1 MKVYDLLKKISTSFN
16 SLNIPYFVTGSI
28 ASIAYGESRFTNDI
42 DIVADIQKEHIP
54 DIIKYFPEEEYYI
67 SEESMKNAIY
77 HNFQFN
83 IIHPTS
89 GLKVD
94 VVIKKKDDFD
104 DMRFSRTNNFEMDG
118 VGVNFAAPEDVLIM
132 KMKYYK
138 SGGSEKHI
146 RDIMS
151 MVKISNELIDFS
163 YIELWVYKLN
173 LKEIWEEL
181 KNKMEKQ
188 KRLQQ

>member
-1 MKVYDLLKKISTSFN
+1 MKVYDLLKKISISFH

-42 DIVADIQKEHIP
+42 DIVADIKKEHIQ

-67 SEESMKNAIY
+67 SEDSIKNAIY
-77 HNFQFN
+77 HTFQFN
-83 IIHPTS
+83 IIHPAS

-94 VVIKKKDDFD
+94 VVIKKNDDFD
-104 DMRFSRTNNFEMDG
+104 NMRFSRTNNFKMDG

-151 MVKISNELIDFS
+151 MIKISKELIDFS
-163 YIELWVYKLN
+163 YIETWVSKLN
-173 LKEIWEEL
+173 LKEIWDQI
-181 KNKMEKQ
+181 KNKNGT
-188 KRLQQ
+188 